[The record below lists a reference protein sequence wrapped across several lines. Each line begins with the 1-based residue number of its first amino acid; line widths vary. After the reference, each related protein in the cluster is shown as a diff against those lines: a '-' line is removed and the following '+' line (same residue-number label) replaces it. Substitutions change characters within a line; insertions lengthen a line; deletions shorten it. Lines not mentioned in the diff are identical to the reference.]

1 MNSLRL
7 GENSGSFTMATIPTL
22 PLMRLVLKV
31 FDIHE
36 GAYHIPQRDKVV
48 RIDEIV
54 TLFTITIT

>member
-7 GENSGSFTMATIPTL
+7 GENLGSFTMATIRTL
-22 PLMRLVLKV
+22 PLMQLAFNV

-36 GAYHIPQRDKVV
+36 EAYHIPQRDKVV